1 MNLARI
7 AQMESSYFV
16 GRSAE
21 TQALLRAPNSMT
33 GANHFGHVRHLLP
46 ALHLDSEVAGAPA
59 DRNQMSR
66 GDHYL
71 DLRHN
76 DSIECSTIDDAR
88 DPISKIAA
96 DHGIYDE
103 SLQTGNVRQ
112 TRRLGIEQ
120 IHMSSPLQG
129 EPYSNTSIGIP
140 KVTAKNK
147 FDDRHLCRAAPCAK
161 TIQVRSVDL
170 RDQHFSFADGSHPLS
185 GTDAIAIPPGA
196 VVASDNFARA
206 A

>member
-1 MNLARI
+1 M
-7 AQMESSYFV
+7 
-16 GRSAE
+16 
-21 TQALLRAPNSMT
+21 TRAD
-33 GANHFGHVRHLLP
+33 HLGHVRHLLS
-46 ALHLDSEVAGAPA
+46 AMHLDRKIAGTLSDHDEMPC
-59 DRNQMSR
+59 

-76 DSIECSTIDDAR
+76 DSIECPTIDDAR
-88 DPISKIAA
+88 DSISEIAT
-96 DHGIYDE
+96 DNGIYDE
-103 SLQTGNVRQ
+103 SLQAGNVRQ

-161 TIQVRSVDL
+161 TIQVHSVDL
-170 RDQHFSFADGSHPLS
+170 RDQQSSFADGSHPLS

-206 A
+206 EA